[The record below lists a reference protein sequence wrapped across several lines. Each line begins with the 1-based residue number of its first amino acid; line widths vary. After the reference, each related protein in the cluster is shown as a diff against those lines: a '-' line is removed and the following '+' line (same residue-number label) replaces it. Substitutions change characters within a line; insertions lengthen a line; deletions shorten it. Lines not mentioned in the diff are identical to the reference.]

1 MVTCI
6 PFIQFYFFI
15 LKMTF
20 LILPLTPIHHLLWRG
35 HISLI
40 IEGGGAEPT
49 AVCSTERTH
58 AAMHYLAASNFP
70 RLWTIWKERYKS
82 LDQRDRLLTWQW
94 RIVINKI
101 GSSKIWSV
109 LTARV
114 VERNTDVLL
123 RLSVS
128 RVREKSI
135 VVASSHLRVNPVSIP
150 RRKRIANMQNK
161 RENIMN

>member
-6 PFIQFYFFI
+6 PFIQFYS
-15 LKMTF
+15 LKRWRSWFCHWLQYTTCYEGGIF
-20 LILPLTPIHHLLWRG
+20 LLLLR
-35 HISLI
+35 
-40 IEGGGAEPT
+40 GGAEPT

-101 GSSKIWSV
+101 GSSKIWRV

-128 RVREKSI
+128 RVRQKSI

-150 RRKRIANMQNK
+150 RRKKNDKA
-161 RENIMN
+161 